1 MFAQGALE
9 FRRKFV
15 SIDLAV
21 RLLELSQSSKNEHL
35 QASCG
40 MAVAHMLYLV
50 ITAHHYPSIILS
62 TTTNT
67 PSGVATGRNNIN
79 SRIGN
84 NLNHITSTTTA
95 TTTLNDIF
103 TQPNPLKGVKFFT
116 KVLEKGGLPGIIE
129 VLRDGP
135 AKLQQAYLS
144 IINLVFTIPLQLP
157 NNISNEMI
165 EYMNNRNNIQA
176 INVTLRMSRNFFL
189 KSPTLIPLIMNL
201 VEQGGMSAIR
211 GKSLLTVQLLCSTSP
226 TILTS
231 LSERRLPNILI
242 RALSPVITAQEAD
255 SNKPLSSL
263 ALNYH
268 SKTALSM
275 LLYLRSTCFISI
287 IRLTEQLNRIVET
300 PSCILQTDNPAYT
313 YDSPSKTTSAG
324 YLNSGRKTNTT
335 SPYTK
340 HGTPRDRDLGNTSP
354 ISTTSTTSS
363 IFNLTILQNSA
374 SVLSAVAAVA
384 SQPALRRL
392 ILASNGEI
400 LVRFAETLTILPTS
414 RVALQQLLTTTTQQL
429 NKHTTT
435 TPSTSDSIAILN
447 KVEASL
453 QTVEHACLIMLEMLS
468 QVRNSPFPCS
478 SGDLYAIVYTVFLY
492 LFDYI
497 L

>member
-67 PSGVATGRNNIN
+67 PSGGATGRNNIN

-231 LSERRLPNILI
+231 LSERRLPNILM

-414 RVALQQLLTTTTQQL
+414 RAALQQLLTTTTQQL